1 AIARLALPQCFF
13 APLALGDVQG
23 HAAKQPTLGRTS
35 KHELEHDPGVRD
47 AVRGRENFF
56 QLNRASCGEDGP
68 IILTELLGCV
78 GWPELR
84 IGLPDHLAIGLVEDL
99 LPQPVGIDVAALLV
113 FHECDQGTVVHE
125 GLEVCQAGTEG
136 VLGPPTFSVL
146 PFEELNSAPKLAG
159 PLLASEFQ
167 LFLRLGTAPLCAC
180 LRPLRPIGR
189 LIWLPI
195 YSLAGSDCPCLCTRS
210 WPVWNPR
217 RSASRV
223 LVGARLQSPGRAA
236 GGGLL

>member
-1 AIARLALPQCFF
+1 M
-13 APLALGDVQG
+13 
-23 HAAKQPTLGRTS
+23 
-35 KHELEHDPGVRD
+35 RD

-159 PLLASEFQ
+159 PLLDSEFQ
-167 LFLRLGTAPLCAC
+167 LFLRLVERLFRSYAIGDIHCTDNYPDSGPALITVGNLVGLDPALFSRCDQIGFDHAELGLPGIDDLQVVGVRLRCFGWEQLLCA
-180 LRPLRPIGR
+180 
-189 LIWLPI
+189 
-195 YSLAGSDCPCLCTRS
+195 LAFDLFD
-210 WPVWNPR
+210 
-217 RSASRV
+217 RSAD
-223 LVGARLQSPGRAA
+223 
-236 GGGLL
+236 